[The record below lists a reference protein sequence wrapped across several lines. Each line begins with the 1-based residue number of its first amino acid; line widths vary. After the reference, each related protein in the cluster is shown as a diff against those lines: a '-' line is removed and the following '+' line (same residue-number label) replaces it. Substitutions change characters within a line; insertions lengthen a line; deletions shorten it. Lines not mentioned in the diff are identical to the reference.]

1 MEEILNFFK
10 NKKILITGHTG
21 FKGAW
26 LAHLLHSNGSI
37 IKGFSKEPNTK
48 PSLFY
53 LLELNK
59 KVISIIDD
67 INSYLILEKEILDF
81 KPDFIFH
88 LAAQPLVRYSYA
100 NSLETHNTNII
111 GTANVLEAARKLNNK
126 CIIIC
131 ITTDKVYKNQEW
143 EFPYRETDE
152 LGGYD
157 PYSSSKAA
165 AELLIS
171 SYRQSFFTNS
181 NIQVASV
188 RAGNVIGGGDW
199 SEDRLIPDIVRSI
212 SNNTSI
218 ELRNPNSI
226 RPWQHVLDPLFGYL
240 KLAMLMSKIPGK
252 YDQAWNFGPPNNEV
266 KTVHEVLAIFHKA
279 NNIKSAYKLNTDNK
293 VHEAAILK
301 LDISKSI
308 SKLNWAPILET
319 KFAIELTANWYK
331 KFFEGGTA
339 IELVNNDIK
348 YFIK

>member
-1 MEEILNFFK
+1 MQEILSFFRG
-10 NKKILITGHTG
+10 KKIFITGHTG

-26 LAHLLHSNGSI
+26 LSHLLHSNGSI
-37 IKGFSKEPNTK
+37 IKGYSKEPNTK
-48 PSLFY
+48 PSLYY
-53 LLELNK
+53 LLELNSK
-59 KVISIIDD
+59 ISSIIND
-67 INSYLILEKEILDF
+67 INSYLTLEKEILDF
-81 KPDFIFH
+81 EPDFIFH
-88 LAAQPLVRYSYA
+88 LAAQPLVRYSYS

-111 GTANVLEAARKLNNK
+111 GTANVLEAARKLKNK
-126 CIIIC
+126 CNVIC

-181 NIQVASV
+181 NVQLASV

-212 SNNTSI
+212 VNNTNI
-218 ELRNPNSI
+218 EIRNPNSI

-240 KLAMLMSKIPGK
+240 KLATLMSEIPRK
-252 YDQAWNFGPPNNEV
+252 YDQAWNFGPLNNDI
-266 KTVHEVLAIFHKA
+266 KTVHEVLDIFYKA
-279 NNIKSAYKLNTDNK
+279 YNIKSEYKLNTDNNL
-293 VHEAAILK
+293 HEADILK
-301 LDISKSI
+301 LDISKST
-308 SKLNWAPILET
+308 SNLNWRPILET

-331 KFFEGGTA
+331 NYMEGA
-339 IELVNNDIK
+339 NVSDLVNNDIK
-348 YFIK
+348 NFIK